1 MRSLTFY
8 GMPDSFRLLSLKT
21 GKRNSILCSDKS
33 YLSKESKIYWVYCL
47 GVTVPLII
55 KTNGEFTA
63 FEFTV
68 IDLVNAPT
76 LLVL

>member
-1 MRSLTFY
+1 MRRENFVVRISKKQKVIQFFAQTSIVRAKNQDF
-8 GMPDSFRLLSLKT
+8 KT
-21 GKRNSILCSDKS
+21 
-33 YLSKESKIYWVYCL
+33 YCL
-47 GVTVPLII
+47 AVTVPLII
-55 KTNGEFTA
+55 KTSGEFTA